1 MMENVLETKNLSF
14 TYPDGTEALKEVNM
28 AIEKGEKVAV
38 MGPNGAGKST
48 LFLHFNGL
56 TEPTNGQVIINGKPI
71 EYTKKHLLEV
81 RQKVGIVFQNP
92 SQQLFAPSVKED
104 VAFGP
109 MNLGLSYDEVEK
121 RVEDAL
127 KYVGMEKFQDKPPHN
142 LSGGQQ
148 KRVAIAGIVAMMPE
162 IMILDEPTAGLDPK
176 GVKQVLTILE
186 NLNKQGMSILISS
199 HDVEMINE
207 FADSIF
213 VLVDGRIIK
222 KGTPEEIFSNLN
234 LLKEASLR
242 PPKIA
247 ELLQKL
253 NKDGLNVNTN
263 NIKLDEACK
272 EILQAKMNKN

>member
-222 KGTPEEIFSNLN
+222 KGTPEEIFSNQD

-263 NIKLDEACK
+263 NIKLDGACK
-272 EILQAKMNKN
+272 GILQAKMNKN